1 MLRFFRQIRQRLLT
15 ENRFSKYLLYAI
27 GEILL
32 VMIGI
37 LLALQVNN
45 WNEARIRDNER
56 IELVNTLTTH
66 FKSQIEFL
74 EASIRRGEDDAKKL
88 NRAIKMIESQNLT
101 MPIDSLK
108 KHISATFYQTGL
120 FLPLQKVEMAI
131 NSGRIDLIEG
141 DNFDD
146 NIADLLYRNK
156 ILEKLYDEH
165 LSMVF
170 SGPLSEIKEENWEV
184 YKPFEDSLNGF
195 SQNDTDYLDYIARP
209 DVIARVKNEY
219 ILKQNIIRN
228 MNRMLEKAKNIVHNL
243 ESQNKRSPL

>member
-1 MLRFFRQIRQRLLT
+1 MLTFFRKIRKKLADDNKPL
-15 ENRFSKYLLYAI
+15 KYMRYAL

-45 WNEARIRDNER
+45 WNEARKRNIDK
-56 IELVNTLTTH
+56 IELVYTLTQH
-66 FKSQIEFL
+66 FKSHIEYL
-74 EASIRRGEDDAKKL
+74 EASIKTGEDDAKKL
-88 NRAIKMIESQNLT
+88 NRAIKMIESQNIT
-101 MPIDSLK
+101 IPIDSLK
-108 KHISATFYQTGL
+108 KHISLTFYQTGI
-120 FLPLQKVEMAI
+120 FLPFQKVEMAI
-131 NSGRIDLIEG
+131 NSGRIDLMED

-146 NIADLLYRNK
+146 NIANLLYRNR

-195 SQNDTDYLDYIARP
+195 AQNDKDYLDYIARP

-219 ILKQNIIRN
+219 ILKQNITRN
-228 MNRMLEKAKNIVHNL
+228 MNRILDIAKNIVQNF
-243 ESQNKRSPL
+243 ESHKE